1 MSRADLTKARP
12 IGDFSGANLSGATLV
27 GLRGGADIRN
37 QSMGLMRAVFTSA
50 NLEGADLTGA
60 NLGRSKLDFANLRGA
75 NLTDAVLIGSDASGV
90 DLTGATVVG
99 ADFANVD
106 VGGAKLRG
114 LKGQDLAKGSGA
126 LVNADRAITQ

>member
-1 MSRADLTKARP
+1 
-12 IGDFSGANLSGATLV
+12 
-27 GLRGGADIRN
+27 
-37 QSMGLMRAVFTSA
+37 MGLMRAVFTSA

-75 NLTDAVLIGSDASGV
+75 NLTDAVLIGSDASGA

-99 ADFANVD
+99 TDFANVD
-106 VGGAKLRG
+106 VGGAKLRE